1 MRYFVIQCPCV
12 RFGCTRI
19 IGNRQCSSIVY
30 IRPLI
35 TDNITTYTTSHNKP
49 TGVKKWH
56 ATKRVLDT
64 INMIKLCLQLL
75 CASQVQLT

>member
-1 MRYFVIQCPCV
+1 MRHLVIQCPCV
-12 RFGCTRI
+12 RFSCTCI
-19 IGNRQCSSIVY
+19 VGIRQCSSTVY

-35 TDNITTYTTSHNKP
+35 IDNITTYTTLHNKP

-56 ATKRVLDT
+56 GTKCVLNK
-64 INMIKLCLQLL
+64 INMIKLGLQLL

>member
-1 MRYFVIQCPCV
+1 MRYLVIQCPCI
-12 RFGCTRI
+12 RFDCTCI
-19 IGNRQCSSIVY
+19 IGNRQCSSTVY

-56 ATKRVLDT
+56 TTKRVLNT
-64 INMIKLCLQLL
+64 INMIKLGLQLL
-75 CASQVQLT
+75 CVSQLQLT